1 MNQATSAN
9 TSNISAVAAE
19 GKKFSRVFPITI
31 GDQLCYPKFKCI
43 HLDYPGDEQLKKNLA
58 RYRQKEILIHL
69 FECANNFDA
78 SDEELH
84 SEFFGVNQDGIRI
97 VWEYI
102 NMMFM
107 QLGGQ
112 EFLVRYPKDNA
123 TFQELTNF
131 YERHGSLPI
140 IAEKNIIALFR
151 KCMIYDNA
159 VEEIQPVQIRRPTS
173 KAVTQERRT
182 EQMETEE
189 CEFLENLYIYLLQKN
204 S

>member
-1 MNQATSAN
+1 M
-9 TSNISAVAAE
+9 
-19 GKKFSRVFPITI
+19 
-31 GDQLCYPKFKCI
+31 DQLKR
-43 HLDYPGDEQLKKNLA
+43 NLA

-69 FECANNFDA
+69 LDCANNFDA

-123 TFQELTNF
+123 IFQELTNF
-131 YERHGSLPI
+131 YGPNGSLPI
-140 IAEKNIIALFR
+140 IAEKNIISLFR
-151 KCMIYDNA
+151 KCLIYDNA
-159 VEEIQPVQIRRPTS
+159 IEEIPLVQFSRPTT
-173 KAVTQERRT
+173 KAVTQDRRT
-182 EQMETEE
+182 ENMETED
-189 CEFLENLYIYLLQKN
+189 CEFLENIYIFTAEILKIHDGV
-204 S
+204 

>member
-19 GKKFSRVFPITI
+19 GKKFSRVVPITI

-58 RYRQKEILIHL
+58 RYRQKDILIHL
-69 FECANNFDA
+69 LGCANNFDA

-112 EFLVRYPKDNA
+112 EFLVRYPKDN
-123 TFQELTNF
+123 TIFQELTNF
-131 YERHGSLPI
+131 YEQYGSLP
-140 IAEKNIIALFR
+140 
-151 KCMIYDNA
+151 
-159 VEEIQPVQIRRPTS
+159 
-173 KAVTQERRT
+173 
-182 EQMETEE
+182 
-189 CEFLENLYIYLLQKN
+189 LLQKRTSFLCSEN
-204 S
+204 A